1 MENLSYKLNLHEEEK
16 MTKAT
21 ITARPIRLAEFGE
34 PIPVTIEDML
44 NEISNQGPAIPAV
57 IDSVQ
62 PQLEALDPSLFTSAS
77 HFYIT
82 GCGDSYF
89 AGLAARYSFARHA
102 GVPTE
107 ALEALEFGRYA
118 AEFVPPGS
126 VVFAISNSGK
136 ATRSVEALVN
146 GRLAGAHAVAITG
159 NPEGWLAQ
167 EADTILDQ
175 SVRISGE
182 LTGMPSNLAT
192 GEEDGKSRR
201 GSFGLVNYLA
211 SLTTLYLI
219 SIHTGVVRGRLNG
232 RQADALRAELRSTS
246 ELIAETVR
254 ICTPAAEAYAEQV
267 KDTSTYTILGSGPS
281 LATCLFYAAK
291 TYELPR
297 VNGIAQELEEW
308 AHEQFFI
315 TGPET
320 QVMFIAPQGRSVS
333 RVRELLQTAQTMGAT
348 GVVVTDNS
356 APELASAADVTLPV
370 AGSVS
375 EMLSPLVY
383 CVPGQLFATYL
394 AKARGRLA
402 FEFDSP
408 LQYEMN
414 MRTIQESQLIE
425 VRPGA

>member
-1 MENLSYKLNLHEEEK
+1 MDTDE
-16 MTKAT
+16 
-21 ITARPIRLAEFGE
+21 IVARPIREAEFGE

-57 IDSVQ
+57 MDSVQ
-62 PQLEALDPSLFTSAS
+62 PQLEALDPSILGETS
-77 HFYIT
+77 HIYIT

-89 AGLAARYSFARHA
+89 AGLAARYAFARYA

-126 VVFAISNSGK
+126 VVFGISNSGK

-146 GRLAGAHAVAITG
+146 ARLGGARTVAITG
-159 NPEGWLAQ
+159 NAEGWLAQ

-175 SVRISGE
+175 SVRLAGE
-182 LTGMPSNLAT
+182 LIGMPSNLAGDT
-192 GEEDGKSRR
+192 DDDKPRR

-219 SIHTGVVRGRLNG
+219 AFQAGVVRGRLSEA
-232 RQADALRAELRSTS
+232 QADSLRAELRSTS

-254 ICTPAAEAYAEQV
+254 ICTPAAEAYAGQV
-267 KDTSTYTILGSGPS
+267 KDFESFTFLGSGPS
-281 LATCLFYAAK
+281 IATSLFYAAK

-297 VNGIAQELEEW
+297 VYGVSQELEEW
-308 AHEQFFI
+308 AHEQFFL
-315 TGPET
+315 TGAGT
-320 QVMFIAPQGRSVS
+320 QVLFIAPQGRSVS
-333 RVRELLQTAQTMGAT
+333 RIRELLHTTQTMGGC
-348 GVVVTDNS
+348 GVVVTDESN
-356 APELASAADVTLPV
+356 PELAEAANVTLPV

-375 EMLSPLVY
+375 EALSPLVY

-394 AKARGRLA
+394 AKSRGRLA

-425 VRPGA
+425 FHPANRGVLPD

>member
-1 MENLSYKLNLHEEEK
+1 
-16 MTKAT
+16 MTTAR
-21 ITARPIRLAEFGE
+21 ITARPVRQAEFGE
-34 PIPVTIEDML
+34 PIPVTIDDML

-62 PQLEALDPSLFTSAS
+62 PQLEALDPSLFASAA
-77 HFYIT
+77 HIYLT

-107 ALEALEFGRYA
+107 PLEALEFGRYA

-126 VVFAISNSGK
+126 LVFAISNSGK

-146 GRLAGAHAVAITG
+146 ARLAGAHAVAITG
-159 NPEGWLAQ
+159 NPDGWLAQ
-167 EADTILDQ
+167 EADTILNQ
-175 SVRISGE
+175 SVQISGE
-182 LTGMPSNLAT
+182 VIGMPSNLAA
-192 GEEDGKSRR
+192 EEDAEKPRR

-219 SIHTGVVRGRLNG
+219 AFQTGVVRGRLSE

-246 ELIAETVR
+246 ELITETVR
-254 ICTPAAEAYAEQV
+254 ICTPPAQAYAEQV
-267 KDTSTYTILGSGPS
+267 KEIESYTILGSGPS
-281 LATCLFYAAK
+281 LATSLFYAAK

-297 VNGIAQELEEW
+297 VYGVAQELEEW
-308 AHEQFFI
+308 AHEQFFL
-315 TGPET
+315 TGPGT
-320 QVMFIAPQGRSVS
+320 QVLFIAPSGRSVS
-333 RVRELLQTAQTMGAT
+333 RVRELLHTAQTMGAR
-348 GVVVTDNS
+348 GVVITESGN
-356 APELASAADVTLPV
+356 PELAKAADVALPV
-370 AGSVS
+370 AGAVS
-375 EMLSPLVY
+375 EPLSPLVY

-414 MRTIQESQLIE
+414 MRTIQESQLLE
-425 VRPGA
+425 VHPGP

>member
-1 MENLSYKLNLHEEEK
+1 MDKDA
-16 MTKAT
+16 M
-21 ITARPIRLAEFGE
+21 IARPIRQAEFGK

-44 NEISNQGPAIPAV
+44 NEISNQGPAVPAV
-57 IDSVQ
+57 MDSVQ
-62 PQLEALDPSLFTSAS
+62 PQLEALDPALLAETS

-89 AGLAARYSFARHA
+89 AGLAARYAFGRYA
-102 GVPTE
+102 GIPTE

-126 VVFAISNSGK
+126 LVFGISNSGK

-146 GRLAGAHAVAITG
+146 ARLGGASTVAITG
-159 NPEGWLAQ
+159 NSDGWLAQ
-167 EADTILDQ
+167 EADIILDQ
-175 SVRISGE
+175 SVRLAGE
-182 LTGMPSNLAT
+182 LIGMPSNLAT
-192 GEEDGKSRR
+192 DADDRPRR

-211 SLTTLYLI
+211 SLTTLYLLAFQ
-219 SIHTGVVRGRLNG
+219 TGVVRGCLSQSR
-232 RQADALRAELRSTS
+232 ADALRAELRSTS
-246 ELIAETVR
+246 GLIAETVR

-267 KDTSTYTILGSGPS
+267 KDIDSYTFLGSGPS
-281 LATCLFYAAK
+281 LATSLFYAAK

-297 VNGIAQELEEW
+297 VYGVSQELEEW
-308 AHEQFFI
+308 AHEQFFL
-315 TGPET
+315 TGKGT
-320 QVMFIAPQGRSVS
+320 QVLFIAPQGRAVS
-333 RVRELLQTAQTMGAT
+333 RIRELLHTTQTMGGS
-348 GVVVTDNS
+348 GVVVTDESN
-356 APELASAADVTLPV
+356 PELAEAADVTLSV

-375 EMLSPLVY
+375 EALSPLVY

-394 AKARGRLA
+394 AKSRGRLA

-425 VRPGA
+425 FHPSQR

>member
-1 MENLSYKLNLHEEEK
+1 MERDE
-16 MTKAT
+16 
-21 ITARPIRLAEFGE
+21 IVARPIRQAEFGE

-44 NEISNQGPAIPAV
+44 DEISNQGPAIPAV

-62 PQLEALDPSLFTSAS
+62 PQLEALDPSHLAESS

-89 AGLAARYSFARHA
+89 AGLAARYAFARYA

-126 VVFAISNSGK
+126 LVFGISNSGK

-146 GRLAGAHAVAITG
+146 ARLGGARTVAITG
-159 NPEGWLAQ
+159 NSEGWLAQ
-167 EADTILDQ
+167 EAETILDQ
-175 SVRISGE
+175 SVRLAGE
-182 LTGMPSNLAT
+182 LIGMPSNLAT
-192 GEEDGKSRR
+192 DEDDDKPRR

-219 SIHTGVVRGRLNG
+219 AFQTGLVRGRITEDEAG
-232 RQADALRAELRSTS
+232 
-246 ELIAETVR
+246 LITETVR

-267 KDTSTYTILGSGPS
+267 KAIESYTFLGSGPS
-281 LATCLFYAAK
+281 LATSLFYAAK

-297 VNGIAQELEEW
+297 VYGVSQELEEW
-308 AHEQFFI
+308 AHEQFFL
-315 TGPET
+315 TGSGT
-320 QVMFIAPQGRSVS
+320 QVLFIAPQGRSVS
-333 RVRELLQTAQTMGAT
+333 RIQELLHTTRTMGGC
-348 GVVVTDNS
+348 GVVVTDESNPDLS
-356 APELASAADVTLPV
+356 EAADVTLPV

-375 EMLSPLVY
+375 EELSPLVY
-383 CVPGQLFATYL
+383 CVPGQLFATCL
-394 AKARGRLA
+394 ARSRGRLA

-425 VRPGA
+425 FHPPRK

>member
-1 MENLSYKLNLHEEEK
+1 MERDE
-16 MTKAT
+16 
-21 ITARPIRLAEFGE
+21 IVARPVRKAEFGE

-57 IDSVQ
+57 ISSVQ
-62 PQLEALDPSLFTSAS
+62 PQLEALDPSLLAESS
-77 HFYIT
+77 HFYVT

-89 AGLAARYSFARHA
+89 AGLAARFAFARYA

-118 AEFVPPGS
+118 AGFVPPGS
-126 VVFAISNSGK
+126 TVFGISNSGK

-146 GRLAGAHAVAITG
+146 ARLGGARTVAITG
-159 NPEGWLAQ
+159 NSEGWLAQ
-167 EADTILDQ
+167 EAETILDQ
-175 SVRISGE
+175 SVRVAGE
-182 LTGMPSNLAT
+182 LIGMPSNLAT
-192 GEEDGKSRR
+192 DEEEDKPRR

-219 SIHTGVVRGRLNG
+219 AFQTGVVRGRITESE
-232 RQADALRAELRSTS
+232 ADALRAELRSTA

-267 KDTSTYTILGSGPS
+267 KEIESYTFLGSGPS
-281 LATCLFYAAK
+281 LATSLFYAAK

-297 VNGIAQELEEW
+297 VYGVSQELEEW
-308 AHEQFFI
+308 AHEQFFL
-315 TGPET
+315 TGTGT
-320 QVMFIAPQGRSVS
+320 QVLFIAPQGRSVS
-333 RVRELLQTAQTMGAT
+333 RIRELLHTTQTMGGC
-348 GVVVTDNS
+348 GVVVTDESNPDLS
-356 APELASAADVTLPV
+356 EAADVTLPV

-375 EMLSPLVY
+375 EELSPLVY
-383 CVPGQLFATYL
+383 CVPGQLFATCL
-394 AKARGRLA
+394 ARSRGRLA

-414 MRTIQESQLIE
+414 MSTIQESQLVE
-425 VRPGA
+425 FHPPRK

>member
-1 MENLSYKLNLHEEEK
+1 MQKDNS
-16 MTKAT
+16 
-21 ITARPIRLAEFGE
+21 IARPIRKAEFGE

-44 NEISNQGPAIPAV
+44 DEISNQGPAIPAV
-57 IDSVQ
+57 MDSVQ
-62 PQLEALDPSLFTSAS
+62 PQLEALDPALLAETS

-89 AGLAARYSFARHA
+89 AGLAARYAFARYA

-107 ALEALEFGRYA
+107 AHEALEFGRYA
-118 AEFVPPGS
+118 AEFLPPGS
-126 VVFAISNSGK
+126 LVFGISNSGK

-146 GRLAGAHAVAITG
+146 ARLGGASTVAITG
-159 NPEGWLAQ
+159 NSEGWLAQ

-175 SVRISGE
+175 SVRLAGE
-182 LTGMPSNLAT
+182 LIGMPSNLAT
-192 GEEDGKSRR
+192 DADDDKPRR

-219 SIHTGVVRGRLNG
+219 AFQTGVVRGLLSEEE
-232 RQADALRAELRSTS
+232 ADALRAELRSTAG
-246 ELIAETVR
+246 LIAETVR
-254 ICTPAAEAYAEQV
+254 ICTPAAEAYAEHS
-267 KDTSTYTILGSGPS
+267 KDIDSYTFLGSGPS
-281 LATCLFYAAK
+281 IATSLFYAAK

-297 VNGIAQELEEW
+297 VYGVSQELEEW

-315 TGPET
+315 TRKGT
-320 QVMFIAPQGRSVS
+320 QVLFIAPQGRSVS
-333 RVRELLQTAQTMGAT
+333 RIRELLHTTQTMGGSA
-348 GVVVTDNS
+348 VIVTDESN
-356 APELASAADVTLPV
+356 PELAAAADVTLPV
-370 AGSVS
+370 AGSIS
-375 EMLSPLVY
+375 EALSPLVY

-394 AKARGRLA
+394 AKSRGRLA

-425 VRPGA
+425 FHPSRL

>member
-1 MENLSYKLNLHEEEK
+1 MEKDNS
-16 MTKAT
+16 
-21 ITARPIRLAEFGE
+21 IARPIRQAEFGE

-57 IDSVQ
+57 MDSVQ
-62 PQLEALDPSLFTSAS
+62 PQLEALDPALLAETS

-89 AGLAARYSFARHA
+89 AGLAARYAFARYA

-118 AEFVPPGS
+118 AEFLPEGS
-126 VVFAISNSGK
+126 LVFGISNSGK

-146 GRLAGAHAVAITG
+146 ARLGGADTVAITG
-159 NPEGWLAQ
+159 NSEGWLAQ

-175 SVRISGE
+175 SVRLAGE
-182 LTGMPSNLAT
+182 LIGMPSNLAT
-192 GEEDGKSRR
+192 DADDDKPRR

-219 SIHTGVVRGRLNG
+219 AFQTGVVRGLLSEER
-232 RQADALRAELRSTS
+232 ADSLRAELRSTAG
-246 ELIAETVR
+246 LIAETVR

-267 KDTSTYTILGSGPS
+267 KDIDTYTFLGSGPS
-281 LATCLFYAAK
+281 IATSLFYAAK

-297 VNGIAQELEEW
+297 VYGVSQELEEW

-315 TGPET
+315 TSKGT
-320 QVMFIAPQGRSVS
+320 QVLFIAPQGRSVS
-333 RVRELLQTAQTMGAT
+333 RIRELLHTTQTMGGSA
-348 GVVVTDNS
+348 VVVTDESN
-356 APELASAADVTLPV
+356 PELAAAADVTLPV
-370 AGSVS
+370 AGSIS
-375 EMLSPLVY
+375 EALSPLVY

-394 AKARGRLA
+394 ARSRGRLA

-425 VRPGA
+425 FHPPRL